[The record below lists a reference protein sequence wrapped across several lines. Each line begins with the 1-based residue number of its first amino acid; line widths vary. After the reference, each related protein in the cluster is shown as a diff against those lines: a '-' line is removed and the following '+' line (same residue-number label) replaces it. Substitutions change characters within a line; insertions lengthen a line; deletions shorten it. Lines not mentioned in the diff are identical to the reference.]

1 MEQGPA
7 SVTTRPLRVGLTGG
21 IASGKS
27 AVARYFAR
35 HGIPVIDADAIAREI
50 VEPGSDVL
58 TELIAEIG
66 QSFLTPSGELDRPA
80 LREAAFSDSALRSR
94 IASVLHPHI
103 LTELEARSAA
113 AGGNYQLLVIPLLS
127 ETGMETAV
135 DRVLVVDCP
144 VEYQLRRLEGRD
156 SMDESRAQRIIAAQA
171 TREERLRIADDV
183 LVNDGSLGK
192 LDSEVARLH
201 ARYLEL
207 AANRNCPPRPA
218 G

>member
-1 MEQGPA
+1 MEQNPA

-35 HGIPVIDADAIAREI
+35 HGIPVIDTDAIAREI
-50 VEPGSDVL
+50 VAPGSDVL
-58 TELIAEIG
+58 AELIGEIG
-66 QSFLTPSGELDRPA
+66 HSFLTPSGELDRPG
-80 LREAAFSDSALRSR
+80 LRKAAFSDSALRNR
-94 IASVLHPHI
+94 IESVLHPHI
-103 LTELEARSAA
+103 LTELETRSVA
-113 AGGNYQLLVIPLLS
+113 AGGDYQLLVIPLLS
-127 ETGMETAV
+127 ETGMDTAV

-144 VEYQLRRLEGRD
+144 LEYQLRRLKDRD
-156 SMDESRAQRIIAAQA
+156 SMDESQARRIIAAQA
-171 TREERLRIADDV
+171 TRRERLRIADDV

-192 LDSEVARLH
+192 LGSAVARLH

-218 G
+218 R